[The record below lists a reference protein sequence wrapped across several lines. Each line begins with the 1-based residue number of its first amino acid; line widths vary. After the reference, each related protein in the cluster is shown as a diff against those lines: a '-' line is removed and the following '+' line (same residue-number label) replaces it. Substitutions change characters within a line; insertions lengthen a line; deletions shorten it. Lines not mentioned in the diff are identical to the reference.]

1 MDPPRDNLERRVFW
15 IMENADHSMLL
26 ETSSADHYNPSP
38 SHKRSRIIFPKIYP
52 IDGCSHR
59 FTKGQQHYSSNTTSK
74 KKAFETLL
82 VPARSRSRNGKSLG
96 GSSRQEIGSVSQH
109 VTVSHKQATNAVKEK
124 ESSDSGIRER
134 KRPTTIMVRLL
145 SLFSLRLL
153 L

>member
-1 MDPPRDNLERRVFW
+1 MPTILCCLRHHQQTTTTHLLHTN
-15 IMENADHSMLL
+15 DH
-26 ETSSADHYNPSP
+26 ESSFLKYILS
-38 SHKRSRIIFPKIYP
+38 KIAL
-52 IDGCSHR
+52 IALQR
-59 FTKGQQHYSSNTTSK
+59 AKNTTSNTTSK